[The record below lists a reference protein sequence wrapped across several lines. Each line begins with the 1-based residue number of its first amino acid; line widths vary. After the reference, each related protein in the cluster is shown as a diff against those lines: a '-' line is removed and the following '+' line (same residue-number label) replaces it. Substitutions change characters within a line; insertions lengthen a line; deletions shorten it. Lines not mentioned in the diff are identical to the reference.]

1 MLQSLLELEVL
12 EQIATLQVEQMEA
25 TQYFQQ
31 LHLPAAVVD
40 HRVEI
45 TNRFPAT
52 EVRVEV
58 QEELARG
65 LELAEVEQQTKVLQV
80 AKLWA
85 AILIFL
91 HPVVELVQL
100 LPIQHPVENRAEQ
113 V

>member
-31 LHLPAAVVD
+31 LHLLAAAVV
-40 HRVEI
+40 HQAVI

-52 EVRVEV
+52 EVQVEA
-58 QEELARG
+58 QEELALV
-65 LELAEVEQQTKVLQV
+65 LELEEVERPIKVLQV
-80 AKLWA
+80 VKLWE

-100 LPIQHPVENRAEQ
+100 LPIQHQVENRAEQ